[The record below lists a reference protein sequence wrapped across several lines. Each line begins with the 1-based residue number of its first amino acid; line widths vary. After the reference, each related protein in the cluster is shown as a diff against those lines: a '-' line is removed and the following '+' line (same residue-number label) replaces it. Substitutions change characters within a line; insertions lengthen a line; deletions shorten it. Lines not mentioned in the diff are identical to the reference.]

1 MKGFECS
8 RTGWANLRR
17 WCPRS
22 RARLPSPD
30 GRRSRHR
37 AVSCLDSEPHRRHRD
52 TPGAGRARAAPR
64 GLSGARPRA
73 KPPRASVA
81 SAGGP
86 AHSRD
91 IRGAAAGRPAIA
103 DDGALLERRP
113 SADKMRRVQISSI
126 GDRRARSWHRASHA
140 VSNCVRPNHVGGD
153 CGSLNWQR
161 PRNCST
167 ASSNSLT
174 SPGSCAG
181 PRGPHVE

>member
-113 SADKMRRVQISSI
+113 SADKCGECRFLHRRPTSPVLASSLACRFELCEAESC
-126 GDRRARSWHRASHA
+126 RRRLRK
-140 VSNCVRPNHVGGD
+140 PQ
-153 CGSLNWQR
+153 LQR

-174 SPGSCAG
+174 EPRSCAG
-181 PRGPHVE
+181 PRAPHVE